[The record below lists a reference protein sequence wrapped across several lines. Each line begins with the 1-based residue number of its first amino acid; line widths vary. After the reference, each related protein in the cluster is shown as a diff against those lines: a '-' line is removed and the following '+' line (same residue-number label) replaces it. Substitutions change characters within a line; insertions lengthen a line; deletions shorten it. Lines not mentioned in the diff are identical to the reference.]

1 MSTFDKFEV
10 EVDDNEKGLHKLN
23 LEYKEVP
30 QKKKLKDHWEKYG
43 YKIILAIGIILIAG
57 IAFQAGFLKGQ
68 KNQKD
73 PVVINQPDC
82 PPSLGEAGAP
92 CPKGE
97 GNSASASNRDKP
109 GTQQPN
115 TENQKCA
122 YVASKNSDKYHLPT
136 CQFAQKIKP
145 ENKVCFSSK
154 EEAESRGYQPA
165 KCCIK

>member
-1 MSTFDKFEV
+1 MSTSDQFEV
-10 EVDDNEKGLHKLN
+10 EVEDEEKGLYKLN
-23 LEYKEVP
+23 IDPEKKPLK
-30 QKKKLKDHWEKYG
+30 QKIQTGWHKHGD
-43 YKIILAIGIILIAG
+43 KIILAIGIILIVG
-57 IAFQAGFLKGQ
+57 ISFEAGFLKGQ
-68 KNQKD
+68 KNQKES
-73 PVVINQPDC
+73 VAVNQP
-82 PPSLGEAGAP
+82 A
-92 CPKGE
+92 CPKTE
-97 GNSASASNRDKP
+97 ENNNTNTSNTNSRQNNQSKTEA
-109 GTQQPN
+109 QPN